1 MDFNISDPEVNKT
14 CVYVGNSS
22 HSEDHHEGDD
32 HDHEEEDDHDHMEE
46 DDHDH
51 EEEVSPFCAN
61 VYSVIREMG
70 LTLNNTTPS
79 CLITESEIVEVFNE
93 LAVVFN
99 ISDPEVN
106 KTCFYV
112 KKGNSSHSEDHH
124 MEEDDHDHEEEVS
137 PFCANVYSLIREM
150 VLILNYTTPS
160 CLITESEII
169 EVVDELAVVFNISD
183 PEVNETCFY
192 EDDHDHMEED
202 DHDHKEDGH
211 EEEISPFCANMYS
224 MIREMVLTL
233 NYTTESC
240 LINGT
245 TGSSTGDPPSTRSD
259 PALGVLIITNKFGV
273 LFARAHIL
281 YVTFVY
287 NTYIRRCTLRSCY

>member
-79 CLITESEIVEVFNE
+79 CLITESEIIEVFNE
-93 LAVVFN
+93 LAAVFN

-112 KKGNSSHSEDHH
+112 KEGNSSHSEDHH
-124 MEEDDHDHEEEVS
+124 EGEDDHDDEEEVP
-137 PFCANVYSLIREM
+137 PFCANVHSLIREM
-150 VLILNYTTPS
+150 VLILNNTTPS

-192 EDDHDHMEED
+192 EDDHDHMGED
-202 DHDHKEDGH
+202 DHDHKE
-211 EEEISPFCANMYS
+211 EVTPFCANMYF
-224 MIREMVLTL
+224 MIRKMVLTL

-240 LINGT
+240 LMNGT
-245 TGSSTGDPPSTRSD
+245 TGSSTGDPEVPSPRSD
-259 PALGVLIITNKFGV
+259 PGLGVLMFTNSLVCCLHMPTYF
-273 LFARAHIL
+273 
-281 YVTFVY
+281 YVTLVY
-287 NTYIRRCTLRSCY
+287 NTYIHRCTIRSCY